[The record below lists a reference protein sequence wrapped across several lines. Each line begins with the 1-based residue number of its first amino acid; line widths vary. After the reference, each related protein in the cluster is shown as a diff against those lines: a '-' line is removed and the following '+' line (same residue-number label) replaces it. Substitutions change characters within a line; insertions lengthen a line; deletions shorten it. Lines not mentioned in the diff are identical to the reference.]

1 MKYSFFLFLF
11 FIVACSKNYQ
21 KNIDEADK
29 LIESKDFRKAVELLK
44 EAASANDEK
53 LSPIALKKLAVIYQQ
68 NSLPEI
74 DYIESQNLAQQYF
87 YQIFEKFPKSDEAPK
102 SLFMSAYL
110 LANELKQYDK
120 ATKHYNL
127 FLEKFP
133 NHELAASAK
142 IELENIGL
150 SPEEILK
157 KNISKS
163 DAN

>member
-1 MKYSFFLFLF
+1 MKYSLFLFLL
-11 FIVACSKNYQ
+11 FILACSKDYQ

-29 LIESKDFRKAVELLK
+29 LIESKDFKKAVELLK
-44 EAASANDEK
+44 ETASANDEK
-53 LSPIALKKLAVIYQQ
+53 LSPVALKKLAVIYQQ

-74 DYIESQNLAQQYF
+74 DYVESQSLAQQYF
-87 YQIFEKFPKSDEAPK
+87 YEIFEKFPKSEQAPK

-110 LANELKQYDK
+110 LANELKQYEK
-120 ATKHYNL
+120 ATKQYRL
-127 FLEKFP
+127 FLENYP

-157 KNISKS
+157 KKINKS